1 MTLQQ
6 LINRILNDPGFWN
19 ELKKDPA
26 KALQGIG
33 QNLTPE
39 QLKALKELNYKALQ
53 DVGSAFAGQ
62 SAIT

>member
-26 KALQGIG
+26 KAMQGIG
-33 QNLTPE
+33 QTLTPE

-53 DVGSAFAGQ
+53 DVGAAFAGQ

>member
-6 LINRILNDPGFWN
+6 LVDKILNDPGFWN

-26 KALQGIG
+26 KALRGIG
-33 QNLTPE
+33 EKPTPE
-39 QLKALKELNYKALQ
+39 QLKALKELNYQALQ
-53 DVGSAFAGQ
+53 DLGSAFAGQ